1 MYLGFLPSQL
11 TMWEVEWLIEL
22 AWQWIAMTR
31 NNLSIIWISSN
42 QLTHQIYKSEAALE
56 YAIIDLKPP
65 RLWALKKKNKVL
77 ECLYFMFFVVDPIQQ
92 AHKWSEIT
100 SKEDFSFLKFTELLQ
115 SCCCPVQKNLPRKAE
130 LACQVSRGSVNFKMK
145 KSRPLFTI
153 ILKSKIVISR
163 LKILFHLMKE
173 F

>member
-1 MYLGFLPSQL
+1 
-11 TMWEVEWLIEL
+11 
-22 AWQWIAMTR
+22 
-31 NNLSIIWISSN
+31 
-42 QLTHQIYKSEAALE
+42 
-56 YAIIDLKPP
+56 
-65 RLWALKKKNKVL
+65 
-77 ECLYFMFFVVDPIQQ
+77 MFFVVDPIQQ

-115 SCCCPVQKNLPRKAE
+115 SCCCPVQKNLLRKAE